1 MPKWFSPKK
10 KKTPNSYMHL
20 ISYPY
25 PDLRKN
31 DKKKNL
37 MVVVLSMSISQF
49 LWAPLGYQC
58 RFEWYNSGN
67 GMDGGGYELCLL
79 LISVSQVFFFSL
91 LYLCIASVS
100 VKSIHKRR
108 NWSLEWVWLLI
119 GNTSFAFVF
128 L

>member
-1 MPKWFSPKK
+1 MIFPKK
-10 KKTPNSYMHL
+10 KKKTQIPACTL

-25 PDLRKN
+25 LDLRKN

-37 MVVVLSMSISQF
+37 TLVVLSMSISQ
-49 LWAPLGYQC
+49 LLRAPLDYQC

-79 LISVSQVFFFSL
+79 LISVSQVFFSL

-108 NWSLEWVWLLI
+108 N
-119 GNTSFAFVF
+119 
-128 L
+128 

>member
-1 MPKWFSPKK
+1 MVFPKK
-10 KKTPNSYMHL
+10 KKKPQIPACTF

-37 MVVVLSMSISQF
+37 LVVVLSMSVSQF
-49 LWAPLGYQC
+49 LHAPLGYKC

-79 LISVSQVFFFSL
+79 LISVSQVFFFPSSIFVL
-91 LYLCIASVS
+91 QASVL
-100 VKSIHKRR
+100 R
-108 NWSLEWVWLLI
+108 
-119 GNTSFAFVF
+119 VF
-128 L
+128 IRGETEV

>member
-1 MPKWFSPKK
+1 MPNGFPKK
-10 KKTPNSYMHL
+10 KKKPQIPACTF

-37 MVVVLSMSISQF
+37 SAVVLSISVSQF
-49 LWAPLGYQC
+49 LRAPLGYWHW
-58 RFEWYNSGN
+58 FEWYNSSN
-67 GMDGGGYELCLL
+67 GMDGGGYALCLL
-79 LISVSQVFFFSL
+79 LISVSQVFFSL

-108 NWSLEWVWLLI
+108 N
-119 GNTSFAFVF
+119 
-128 L
+128 

>member
-1 MPKWFSPKK
+1 MIFPKK
-10 KKTPNSYMHL
+10 KKKKKPQIPTCTF

-119 GNTSFAFVF
+119 RNTSFGFVF